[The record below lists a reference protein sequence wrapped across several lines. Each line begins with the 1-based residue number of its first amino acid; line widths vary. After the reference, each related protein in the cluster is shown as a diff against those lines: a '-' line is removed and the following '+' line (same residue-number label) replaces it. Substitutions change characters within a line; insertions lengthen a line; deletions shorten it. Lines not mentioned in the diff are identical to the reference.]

1 MPSPLNPTHILSH
14 HFRLENLNPKDI
26 LYTYQKKSS
35 KIPQSIFQVFIAES
49 KINGQLFGH
58 RPIVVKDASLR
69 VMQLI
74 LDSFLPTFV
83 RFILHMGAEPQ
94 NSFKGVA
101 RGPLYGKM
109 TRRHQRLSYQI
120 NHIRF
125 LEIFDQKVD

>member
-1 MPSPLNPTHILSH
+1 M
-14 HFRLENLNPKDI
+14 
-26 LYTYQKKSS
+26 
-35 KIPQSIFQVFIAES
+35 FIAES

-101 RGPLYGKM
+101 RGPLYGKL
-109 TRRHQRLSYQI
+109 TRRYHRLSYYVSPNQSCKV
-120 NHIRF
+120 F
-125 LEIFDQKVD
+125 GDFGQKS

>member
-1 MPSPLNPTHILSH
+1 M
-14 HFRLENLNPKDI
+14 
-26 LYTYQKKSS
+26 
-35 KIPQSIFQVFIAES
+35 FIAES

-101 RGPLYGKM
+101 RGPPYVW
-109 TRRHQRLSYQI
+109 QI
-120 NHIRF
+120 DHKASQIK
-125 LEIFDQKVD
+125 LLQGVPQKSVISV